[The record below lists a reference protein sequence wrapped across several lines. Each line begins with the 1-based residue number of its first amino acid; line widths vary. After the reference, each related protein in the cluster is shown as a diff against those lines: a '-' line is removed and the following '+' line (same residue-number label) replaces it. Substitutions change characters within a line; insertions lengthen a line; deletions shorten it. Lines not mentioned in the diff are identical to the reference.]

1 MIRFYM
7 KNQAFDTKIKILFGK
22 IKKIWMNNENRISS
36 KKIFF
41 FNFSSN
47 EYE

>member
-1 MIRFYM
+1 M
-7 KNQAFDTKIKILFGK
+7 KNQAFDRKKNILFGK

-36 KKIFF
+36 KKIFYF
-41 FNFSSN
+41 YFSSN